1 MSILSGAAFLIGG
14 RPLAV
19 LIPIVLS
26 AVLTET
32 GSRWIDSLYKM
43 PTAPLTFPDEISS
56 RAKFRKPL
64 LAVLMFA
71 GFFSAPEIHVMA
83 AVFFLALITATD
95 FEQYVIFDRML
106 LPFAL
111 VGILAAVHL
120 GVPLGERFLAAAVG
134 GGIFLLIAFISR
146 GGIGGGDI
154 KLVAALGIWLGVQTL
169 LDVVIAACVA
179 GGIVAVALI
188 LAGKKSRADYFAYG
202 PYFALAAM
210 WFLCRLYE

>member
-1 MSILSGAAFLIGG
+1 MLTALI
-14 RPLAV
+14 
-19 LIPIVLS
+19 LS
-26 AVLTET
+26 AVLTEL
-32 GSRWIDSLYKM
+32 GSRWIDFLYRM

-56 RAKFRKPL
+56 RARFRKPL
-64 LAVLMFA
+64 LAILMFA
-71 GFFSAPEIHVMA
+71 GFFSVPEIYLGA

-111 VGILAAVHL
+111 VGILAAAYL
-120 GVPLGERFLAAAVG
+120 GLPLGERFLAAALG
-134 GGIFLLIAFISR
+134 GGIFLLIALVSR

-154 KLVAALGIWLGVQTL
+154 KLVATLGLWLGAETL
-169 LDVVIAACVA
+169 LNVVTAACIG

-210 WFLCRLYE
+210 YFLCTAG

>member
-1 MSILSGAAFLIGG
+1 MLSAL
-14 RPLAV
+14 
-19 LIPIVLS
+19 VLS
-26 AVLTET
+26 AVLTEL
-32 GSRWIDSLYKM
+32 GSRWIDFLYRM

-56 RAKFRKPL
+56 RARFRKPL

-71 GFFSAPEIHVMA
+71 GFFSVQEIYLGA

-111 VGILAAVHL
+111 AGILAAAYL
-120 GVPLGERFLAAAVG
+120 GLPLGERFLAAALG
-134 GGIFLLIAFISR
+134 GGIFLLIALVSR

-154 KLVAALGIWLGVQTL
+154 KLVATLGLWLGAETL
-169 LDVVIAACVA
+169 LNVVIAACIG

-188 LAGKKSRADYFAYG
+188 LAGKKNRTDYFAYG

-210 WFLCRLYE
+210 YFLCTAV

>member
-1 MSILSGAAFLIGG
+1 MLTAL
-14 RPLAV
+14 
-19 LIPIVLS
+19 VLS
-26 AVLTET
+26 VALTEI
-32 GSRWIDSLYKM
+32 GSRWIDSLYRM

-56 RAKFRKPL
+56 RARFRKPL

-71 GFFSAPEIHVMA
+71 GFFSVPEIYWA
-83 AVFFLALITATD
+83 AIFFLALITATD

-111 VGILAAVHL
+111 VGILAAVYL
-120 GVPLGERFLAAAVG
+120 GLPLGERFLAAAVG
-134 GGIFLLIAFISR
+134 GGIFLLIAVVSR

-154 KLVAALGIWLGVQTL
+154 KLVATLGIWLGAQTL
-169 LDVVIAACVA
+169 LNVVIAACIG

-210 WFLCRLYE
+210 WFICQ